1 MPGIQDELKASVHC
15 KNAVL
20 MGSKCCPFY
29 IIIYLCY
36 GDEFMQYYSLLS
48 GKLISN
54 PPPRMNSRSKL
65 STLTWTLGG
74 IIFVPSIFSK
84 YSFAFVLSTVFFS
97 LSYRPNSLILAEFN
111 FKLIIFCNFV
121 SSTPKATAIL

>member
-1 MPGIQDELKASVHC
+1 
-15 KNAVL
+15 

-84 YSFAFVLSTVFFS
+84 YSFCFRFVYS
-97 LSYRPNSLILAEFN
+97 LFQ
-111 FKLIIFCNFV
+111 LII
-121 SSTPKATAIL
+121 SSELIDIGRVQLQTHNILQLCFINAQSNCYFMNLIILRF

>member
-1 MPGIQDELKASVHC
+1 MG
-15 KNAVL
+15 NAA
-20 MGSKCCPFY
+20 PFY

-97 LSYRPNSLILAEFN
+97 AYHIVRTLIDIGRVQLQTHNIFLQLCFINAQSNCYFMN
-111 FKLIIFCNFV
+111 LIILRF
-121 SSTPKATAIL
+121 